1 MPTAWPGLPAKQEV
15 NRMLKPVDNQPQGQP
30 LGPRQAQEA
39 AATPGVTGAR
49 FETQVQATR
58 TRVAQSSM
66 VGLLAEIDEQ
76 GRRLE
81 AHPVAGEVAR
91 YRDLVGRF
99 LREAVDQF
107 SHTDRQMDHR
117 NRVFTLV
124 KEVDRQLAELTESV
138 LGGQG
143 KPLGLLGK
151 LEQIRGMLVDLLV

>member
-1 MPTAWPGLPAKQEV
+1 
-15 NRMLKPVDNQPQGQP
+15 MLKPVDHQPQGQP
-30 LGPRQAQEA
+30 LGPRPAGEA
-39 AATPGVTGAR
+39 AAVGPSGAR
-49 FETQVQATR
+49 FEGQVQATR
-58 TRVAQSSM
+58 TRVAQASLT
-66 VGLLAEIDEQ
+66 GLLAEIDEQ

-124 KEVDRQLAELTESV
+124 KEVDRQLAELTEAA
-138 LGGQG
+138 LAAQG

-151 LEQIRGMLVDLLV
+151 LEQIRGLLVDLLV

>member
-1 MPTAWPGLPAKQEV
+1 
-15 NRMLKPVDNQPQGQP
+15 MLKPVDHQPQGQP
-30 LGPRQAQEA
+30 LGPRPAGEPA
-39 AATPGVTGAR
+39 GTPGPTGAR
-49 FETQVQATR
+49 FEGQLQATR
-58 TRVAQSSM
+58 ARATQSSM

-107 SHTDRQMDHR
+107 SQTDRQMDHR

-124 KEVDRQLAELTESV
+124 KEVDRQLADLTESV
-138 LGGQG
+138 LAGQG

-151 LEQIRGMLVDLLV
+151 LEQIRGMLVDLLI

>member
-1 MPTAWPGLPAKQEV
+1 MAQPSPATQEANPV
-15 NRMLKPVDNQPQGQP
+15 LKPVDHQPQGQP
-30 LGPRQAQEA
+30 LGPRPAGEPA
-39 AATPGVTGAR
+39 GTPGPTGAR
-49 FETQVQATR
+49 FEGQLQATR
-58 TRVAQSSM
+58 ARATQSSM

-107 SHTDRQMDHR
+107 SQTDRQMDHR

-124 KEVDRQLAELTESV
+124 KEVDRQLADLTESV
-138 LGGQG
+138 LAGQG

-151 LEQIRGMLVDLLV
+151 LEQIRGMLVDLLI